1 MRLSKIKLAG
11 FKSFVDPTSI
21 HFPSNLIGIVGP
33 NGCGKSNIIDAIRWV
48 MGETSAKHLRGD
60 SMADV
65 IFNGSSSR
73 KPVGTASIE
82 LYFDN
87 SDGSVGG
94 QYADYNELCIKRAV
108 SRDGTSQYFLNNVR
122 CRRKDITSIFLGTG
136 LGPRSY
142 AIIEQGMISRLIEAK
157 PDEMRVYIEEAA
169 GISKYKERRR
179 ETENRIRHTRDNL
192 DRLNDLRDEIE
203 KHIKHLQRQKRQ
215 AERYTELKQEERAL
229 ESELLAIRLTD
240 MQQDLD
246 QHGTRFAQS
255 ETALES
261 TVADQRGVEA
271 GIETA
276 REQHTEA
283 NDLFQVKQARV
294 FALQAE
300 IAQLEQSIKHVSET
314 RERRQDDLTQAET
327 QLNELSIEIDQDKA
341 QLDELNSSLERL
353 APDLQQART
362 AEQASAEKLKGTEN
376 AVEQWQQTWHAFT
389 LETEEL
395 QRVSHVETARIEQF
409 ETRLV
414 QLEER
419 DEQLASERD
428 GISLDECE
436 EQLVAQTRC
445 ENEARLTVDSSE
457 KSLGTIDAEIGQL
470 REQEQSLGAGLENVR
485 AELESRRGRME
496 TLEALQEAAFGTDHD
511 DLNEWVGREDLA
523 DRPRL
528 AQQLAVEKPWE
539 QAVET
544 VLGDFLQAICVTRI
558 DEHLSR
564 PPNGDVVLLNMTGST
579 PDALPGSL
587 LEKVSDAGSAASLLG
602 RVRTA
607 ETLSEALRIRQSWGD
622 SLDYSMD
629 AESSVITP
637 DGVWL
642 GQGWVRISRGQQEAG
657 GLISREQDIRELR
670 DQVRDYEQQV
680 VRIETDRSNARA
692 RLQRL
697 ESDRAAT
704 NREYTEASR
713 SLAAA
718 STLLSGLRQDFER
731 TRDRLQL
738 LQNDGQQV
746 RSEIESLRDSI
757 RESRTTLAHAAEGV
771 ARTDGRRPE
780 LEEQRGDLQGELQTA
795 REHAQRDRARVAE
808 INVEYESRRAS
819 RESANSTLLRIRS
832 QSEQLEG
839 RVVKLTGQVT
849 ESQAPLDKMQQ
860 ELDQQLTLQ
869 IDVERALAEQR
880 HSLDA
885 ADSELR
891 RLESQR
897 SACESAVEK
906 ARAVCDQLRM
916 EVREIEVRR
925 EGLIEQFGQLNLQLD
940 TVIEQLPE
948 EADLPTWEQRLE
960 VVHRRIERLGAIN
973 LAAIEEFK
981 EQSERKIYLDAQ
993 FEDLTSALET
1003 LEGAIRKIDRETR
1016 TRFKE
1021 TFDNVNNGMQRLFPK
1036 LFGGGHAYLSLDGD
1050 DLLSSGVTVMARP
1063 PGKRISTIHLLS
1075 GGEKA
1080 LTAVSLVFAIFELNP
1095 APFCLLDEVDAP
1107 LDDAN
1112 VGRFCDIVR
1121 EMSESVQFLC
1131 ITHNKTTMEMVRQL
1145 TGVTMNEPGVS
1156 RLVSVDIDEAVQL
1169 VAN

>member
-1 MRLSKIKLAG
+1 
-11 FKSFVDPTSI
+11 
-21 HFPSNLIGIVGP
+21 
-33 NGCGKSNIIDAIRWV
+33 
-48 MGETSAKHLRGD
+48 
-60 SMADV
+60 
-65 IFNGSSSR
+65 
-73 KPVGTASIE
+73 
-82 LYFDN
+82 
-87 SDGSVGG
+87 
-94 QYADYNELCIKRAV
+94 
-108 SRDGTSQYFLNNVR
+108 
-122 CRRKDITSIFLGTG
+122 
-136 LGPRSY
+136 
-142 AIIEQGMISRLIEAK
+142 
-157 PDEMRVYIEEAA
+157 
-169 GISKYKERRR
+169 
-179 ETENRIRHTRDNL
+179 
-192 DRLNDLRDEIE
+192 LRDEIE

-240 MQQDLD
+240 MKQDLE
-246 QHGTRFAQS
+246 QHGSKFAQS
-255 ETALES
+255 QTALES

-271 GIETA
+271 GIEAA

-283 NDLFQVKQARV
+283 NDLFQSKQGRV
-294 FALQAE
+294 YELQAE
-300 IAQLEQSIKHVSET
+300 IAQLEQTIKHVRET
-314 RERRQDDLTQAET
+314 RVRRQDDLTQAET
-327 QLNELSIEIDQDKA
+327 QLSQLVVEIDQDKA

-362 AEQASAEKLKGTEN
+362 AEQASAENLKGVED
-376 AVEQWQQTWHAFT
+376 AVEEWQQTWHAFT

-395 QRVSHVETARIEQF
+395 QRVSHVETTRIEQL

-419 DEQLASERD
+419 DEQLTSERD

-445 ENEARLTVDSSE
+445 ENEAQLSVDSSE
-457 KSLGTIDAEIGQL
+457 KSLGVIDAEIGQL
-470 REQEQSLGAGLENVR
+470 REQEQSLGARLENVR
-485 AELESRRGRME
+485 ADLESRRGRME

-511 DLNEWVGREDLA
+511 DLNEWVGREQLA

-544 VLGDFLQAICVTRI
+544 VLGDFLQAICVSRF
-558 DEHLSR
+558 DEHLTR
-564 PPNGDVVLLNMTGST
+564 PPNGDVVLLNMTGAI

-587 LEKVSDAGSAASLLG
+587 LEKVSAAGSAASLLG
-602 RVRTA
+602 RVQTA
-607 ETLSEALRIRQSWGD
+607 ESLAEALRIRESWGEA
-622 SLDYSMD
+622 MGI
-629 AESSVITP
+629 EESVITP
-637 DGVWL
+637 DGIWL
-642 GQGWVRISRGQQEAG
+642 GPGWVRISRGQQEAG

-692 RLQRL
+692 RLQQL
-697 ESDRAAT
+697 ETDRGAT
-704 NREYTEASR
+704 NRQYTEAAR
-713 SLAAA
+713 ALAAA
-718 STLLSGLRQDFER
+718 STLLSGLRQDLER
-731 TRDRLQL
+731 TRERLLL

-746 RSEIESLRDSI
+746 CVEIDSLRDSI
-757 RESRTTLAHAAEGV
+757 RESRATLAHATEGV
-771 ARTDGRRPE
+771 TRTDARRPE
-780 LEEQRGDLQGELQTA
+780 LEGQRSDLQNELGTA
-795 REHAQRDRARVAE
+795 KEHAQRDRARVAE

-819 RESANSTLLRIRS
+819 RESANNTLLRIRT

-839 RVVKLTGQVT
+839 RVVELTGQVT
-849 ESQAPLDKMQQ
+849 ESQAPLDTMQQ
-860 ELDQQLTLQ
+860 ELDQQLKLQ
-869 IDVERALAEQR
+869 VDVERDLSEQR
-880 HSLDA
+880 HSLEA

-897 SACESAVEK
+897 SECESAVEK
-906 ARAVCDQLRM
+906 AREISDQLRM

-925 EGLIEQFGQLNLQLD
+925 EGLIEQFGQLNLELD
-940 TVIEQLPE
+940 TVIECLPE
-948 EADLPTWEQRLE
+948 EADLQTWEQRLE
-960 VVHRRIERLGAIN
+960 VAHRRIERLGAIN
-973 LAAIEEFK
+973 LAAIGEFK
-981 EQSERKIYLDAQ
+981 EQTERKIYLDAQ
-993 FEDLTSALET
+993 YEDLTTALET

-1021 TFDNVNNGMQRLFPK
+1021 TFDNVNIGMQRLFPK

-1050 DLLSSGVTVMARP
+1050 DLLNSGVTVMARP
-1063 PGKRISTIHLLS
+1063 PGKRNSTIHLLS

-1112 VGRFCDIVR
+1112 VSRFCDIVR
-1121 EMSESVQFLC
+1121 EMSETVQFLC

-1156 RLVSVDIDEAVQL
+1156 RLVSVDIDEAVKL
-1169 VAN
+1169 VAS